1 MRELLPD
8 EIESVSG
15 GGVRNV
21 SDCKTDAHAGFGA
34 GGALGAIAGGAI
46 AGIIDTAWAGPGALL
61 GGVIGAGVGL
71 YFAYT
76 NSSGCGIYSPS
87 PKSAH

>member
-34 GGALGAIAGGAI
+34 GGALGAIAGALS
-46 AGIIDTAWAGPGALL
+46 PGL
-61 GGVIGAGVGL
+61 
-71 YFAYT
+71 
-76 NSSGCGIYSPS
+76 
-87 PKSAH
+87 